1 MPRPSRLLAAAVVL
15 GAGAAWV
22 RRVVLPA
29 RPDDARLPI
38 PRRIPD
44 PDARIWLA
52 GAYLLIAIAI
62 LIAQRREIIRIA
74 RCAFKIGAERDD
86 YQRAGPSRSAP

>member
-1 MPRPSRLLAAAVVL
+1 MSRWEAVTLLVL
-15 GAGAAWV
+15 FLVQFA
-22 RRVVLPA
+22 
-29 RPDDARLPI
+29 
-38 PRRIPD
+38 IPD